1 MAKYGYVRVSTATQK
16 VERQIENIKR
26 YCPEA
31 IIVVEK
37 CSGKDIAGRNEFV
50 GLLGKLKKNDEL
62 IFDEV
67 SRMSRNAEEGYELYI
82 ELISKNIELTFLK
95 ETHINSKEFLKRM
108 NRHIERVK
116 SDNKHVDKLING
128 ILELVEEFEK
138 DNLKENIRLAFERAE
153 NERLY
158 MLQRQ
163 SEGYKALKERG
174 EWDKI
179 GRPTLE
185 IENIEKVKELI
196 NTGVSVMEACRIVGI
211 GRSTWYKYKKG
222 VKNNVFSN

>member
-1 MAKYGYVRVSTATQK
+1 MAKYGYVRVSTASQK

-37 CSGKDIAGRNEFV
+37 CSGKDIAGRDEFV
-50 GLLGKLKKNDEL
+50 GLLEKLKKNDEL

-185 IENIEKVKELI
+185 MENIEKVKELI
-196 NTGVSVMEACRIVGI
+196 NTGVSIVEACRTVGI

-222 VKNNVFSN
+222 NAVNLC

>member
-1 MAKYGYVRVSTATQK
+1 MAKYGYVRVSTASQK

-37 CSGKDIAGRNEFV
+37 CSGKNIAGRDEFV
-50 GLLGKLKKNDEL
+50 GLLEKLKKNDEL

-128 ILELVEEFEK
+128 ILELVEKFEK

-185 IENIEKVKELI
+185 MENIEKVKELI
-196 NTGVSVMEACRIVGI
+196 NTGVSIVEACRTVGI

-222 VKNNVFSN
+222 NAVNLC

>member
-1 MAKYGYVRVSTATQK
+1 MAKYGYVRVSTASQK

-37 CSGKDIAGRNEFV
+37 CSGKNIAGRDEFV
-50 GLLGKLKKNDEL
+50 GLLEKLKKNDEL

-185 IENIEKVKELI
+185 MENIEKVKELI
-196 NTGVSVMEACRIVGI
+196 NTGVSIVEACRTVGI

-222 VKNNVFSN
+222 NAVNLC

>member
-37 CSGKDIAGRNEFV
+37 CSGKDIAGRDEFV
-50 GLLGKLKKNDEL
+50 GLLDKIRKNDEL

-67 SRMSRNAEEGYELYI
+67 SRMSRNAEEGYELYM

-95 ETHINSKEFLKRM
+95 ETHINSREFLKRM

-185 IENIEKVKELI
+185 MENIEKVKELI
-196 NTGVSVMEACRIVGI
+196 NTGVSIVEACRTVGI

-222 VKNNVFSN
+222 AKSNVFSN